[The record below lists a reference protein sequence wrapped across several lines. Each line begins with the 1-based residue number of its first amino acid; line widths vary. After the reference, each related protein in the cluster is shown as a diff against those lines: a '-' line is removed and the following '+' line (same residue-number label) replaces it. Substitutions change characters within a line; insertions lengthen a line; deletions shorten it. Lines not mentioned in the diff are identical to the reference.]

1 MTYRE
6 SRGLRQPASSEHF
19 FGDSSNCGRI
29 WLDRERAMKRTDR
42 FVGYSGETANELFSY
57 PPKDQEVSLVQAF
70 REGIQRK
77 AARKGKRALSHEEQT
92 VLAVTALEQEVN
104 NGGYD
109 QFLRNSSRVFAP
121 IVVESLMRV
130 GCKRQAN
137 ITKRALE
144 ALHLTPLTV
153 RKIDAVMRNES
164 RERDQELEHCD
175 QMFYKAQQSLAKR
188 LCAFILANRTRIDF

>member
-1 MTYRE
+1 
-6 SRGLRQPASSEHF
+6 
-19 FGDSSNCGRI
+19 
-29 WLDRERAMKRTDR
+29 MKRTDR

-77 AARKGKRALSHEEQT
+77 AARKGKRAVSHEEQT
-92 VLAVTALEQEVN
+92 VLAVTALDQEVN

-121 IVVESLMRV
+121 IVVESLLRV
-130 GCKRQAN
+130 GCKRRAR
-137 ITKRALE
+137 ITERALE
-144 ALHLTPLTV
+144 ALRLPTLTV

-164 RERDQELEHCD
+164 TERDQDLERCD
-175 QMFYKAQQSLAKR
+175 QMFYKARRSLAKQ
-188 LCAFILANRTRIDF
+188 LYTFLLTNRTRINF